1 MLSGV
6 QNLASVAYAAN
17 PFLCT
22 FIPFFYINGI
32 WTNLGWQCTEA
43 LLELEEAEFHCC
55 GQ

>member
-1 MLSGV
+1 MPSGV

-17 PFLCT
+17 PFLCA
-22 FIPFFYINGI
+22 FIPFSYINRI
-32 WTNLGWQCTEA
+32 WTNLGWQGTEA